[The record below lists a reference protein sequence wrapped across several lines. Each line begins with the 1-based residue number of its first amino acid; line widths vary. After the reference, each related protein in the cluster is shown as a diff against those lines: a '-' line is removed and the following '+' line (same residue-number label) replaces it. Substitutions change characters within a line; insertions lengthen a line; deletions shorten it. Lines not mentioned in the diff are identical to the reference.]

1 MSDPIYFGSIKCQ
14 EYISSGDKK
23 GQRCD
28 NFAYYKKSKKY
39 VCGVHSK
46 GYQRTTLPKNPNA
59 AEMHENQL
67 KYKQKLVYETAEKNK
82 KEGKKGN
89 IICSKMKMMKSPPYN
104 EGYLKVFP
112 NYKHQNRSDGFGCAS
127 LSPKSMG
134 PIDHGMPGLPIAKN
148 LENFH
153 QFSKVFA
160 TEVDKNG
167 DPTEEFRELRI
178 RAFDDPIPHR
188 HKFEYPEIKK
198 IVGENGNVNKPLY
211 SVFSD
216 EKGNEKRFQYTEAR
230 YFYCKW
236 YQKFALKDENFLKL
250 KNMIDEGINL
260 QITGFDAYDVEN
272 RDLYD
277 CYVWEKKPFGH
288 EMVLYTLLT
297 VSNPSDYP
305 WNKYYEQHKEKYFQ

>member
-1 MSDPIYFGSIKCQ
+1 MNEIIYFGSIKCQ
-14 EYISSGDKK
+14 QYISSEKK
-23 GQRCD
+23 KDQKCD
-28 NFAYYKKSKKY
+28 NLACYKQSKKY
-39 VCGVHSK
+39 LCGVHSDRVK
-46 GYQRTTLPKNPNA
+46 RSVLPKDPNA
-59 AEMHENQL
+59 KETKENML
-67 KYKQKLVYETAEKNK
+67 KNRQKLVDEASEKNK

-89 IICSKMKMMKSPPYN
+89 IICSGMKMMKEAPYH

-134 PIDHGMPGLPIAKN
+134 LIDHGMPGLPIAKN

-160 TEVDKNG
+160 TEVDENG
-167 DPTEEFRELRI
+167 NPTQEFRDFRI
-178 RAFDDPIPHR
+178 RAFNDLIPHR
-188 HKFEYPEIKK
+188 HKYEYAEIKK

-216 EKGNEKRFQYTEAR
+216 KEGNEKRFQYTEAR

-236 YQKFALKDENFLKL
+236 YEKFALKDENFLKL
-250 KNMIDEGINL
+250 KNMLNEGVNL
-260 QITGFDAYDVEN
+260 QITGFDAYDVED

-297 VSNPSDYP
+297 VSDSKDYP
-305 WNKYYEQHKEKYFQ
+305 WNKYYEQHKEKYFD